1 MCVFKETRGKEQ
13 GSVLKLQESP
23 SLQKNSHLY
32 LTRLDPQMSKLY
44 FSVWPK

>member
-23 SLQKNSHLY
+23 SLQKK
-32 LTRLDPQMSKLY
+32 LTSLPYTVGPSDVKTL
-44 FSVWPK
+44 F